1 MWLDH
6 SFQLPK
12 TPFVNKFIQMVRN
25 GYNHDTGRKFGNV
38 IVVLNQGFKNF
49 QLSFSSIIEV
59 PQLSSAWNL
68 HSSGSLEPEIPARTH
83 L

>member
-1 MWLDH
+1 
-6 SFQLPK
+6 
-12 TPFVNKFIQMVRN
+12 MVRN